1 MQLRRF
7 FLVIGALAALCP
19 ALSAQRK
26 EFMEKELPAI
36 RERMRLLGIDFSTL
50 NETDHA

>member
-1 MQLRRF
+1 MENM
-7 FLVIGALAALCP
+7 
-19 ALSAQRK
+19 SDEQRK